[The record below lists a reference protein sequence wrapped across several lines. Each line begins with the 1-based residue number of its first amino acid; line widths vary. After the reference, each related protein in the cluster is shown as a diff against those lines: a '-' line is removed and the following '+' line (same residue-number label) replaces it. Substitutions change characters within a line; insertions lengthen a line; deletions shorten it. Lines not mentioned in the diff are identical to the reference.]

1 MSSIQAVIFHNK
13 LWTTETARAWLKKH
27 KYKPIKRVDKTLN
40 YLRYRLVEPNKF
52 KNFIMKKT
60 GTGIKLVIGY
70 K

>member
-1 MSSIQAVIFHNK
+1 MDLNHC
-13 LWTTETARAWLKKH
+13 ARMAKKH

-40 YLRYRLVEPNKF
+40 YLRYRLIEPNKF

-60 GTGIKLVIGY
+60 VISINLVIGY

>member
-1 MSSIQAVIFHNK
+1 MDNGNCVRMA
-13 LWTTETARAWLKKH
+13 KKH

-60 GTGIKLVIGY
+60 GIGINLVIGY